1 MHKRLLAL
9 PVALMLSL
17 ITLVSNAEAAQ
28 TPVQVTVQLS
38 ASINQSM
45 PIARI
50 TLSQPLTIKQIPNLM
65 ISHSLQTNWVQIS
78 KLRFDAFVKNSVIPN
93 VAYTVQVPTSFSCT
107 STCTVVSS
115 Y

>member
-17 ITLVSNAEAAQ
+17 ITLVSSAEAAQ

-78 KLRFDAFVKNSVIPN
+78 K
-93 VAYTVQVPTSFSCT
+93 
-107 STCTVVSS
+107 
-115 Y
+115 